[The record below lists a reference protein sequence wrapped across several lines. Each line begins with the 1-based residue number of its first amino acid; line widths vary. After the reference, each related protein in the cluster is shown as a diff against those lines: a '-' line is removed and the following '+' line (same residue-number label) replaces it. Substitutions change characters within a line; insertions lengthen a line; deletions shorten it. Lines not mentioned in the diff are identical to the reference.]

1 MSLRFAVS
9 AATSRRIRLACA
21 TVGLAGLGVAALPAL
36 APVASAA
43 SRPVP
48 EAVRLAPE
56 PVPALP
62 TSARFVGRPQVAP
75 RTAGVTQACATP
87 TRPGQMACMALVRTS
102 RQAGPD
108 ARSPSGYTPAN
119 LQSAYGLASAAK
131 DAANGETV
139 AIVDAYND
147 PHASSDLAVYRKQFG
162 LPACTTGSK
171 CLTITN
177 EFGGRLLPQAD
188 PTGGG
193 WELEESLDLDMVSAI
208 CPRCSIV
215 LVEANTDNISDLA
228 RAEAT
233 ASRIP
238 GVNSVTNSWGSGSE
252 FTGETEFD
260 PDFYEPGVAITA
272 AGGDSGYGT
281 QYPAA
286 SPYVTA
292 VGGTRLIGSAG
303 GTWTQTAWSM
313 VGSGC
318 SALEPKPSW
327 QTVDDR
333 SPDGCLNRTE
343 NDVSADADPSTG
355 VALYDSEPFGSVG
368 GSPGWTVAG
377 GTSVSTPI
385 IAATYALA
393 GIAAGGPG
401 KGLDPGTMPASYPYL
416 ATSGLTRVVGGSNG
430 RCESDRK
437 YLCNAVN
444 GFNGPTGLGTPDGT
458 AAFTAPASSSLTIID
473 PGTQVVQPGASIDLT
488 LDTLP
493 ATEDPA
499 FAMTPARVGDLRVD
513 ASGTV
518 RGPAPTKSGVYQVKV
533 TATVGNVG
541 TGSTSFSIVVLPKLR
556 SVHPGTG
563 EIRLGDGRH
572 CLTDTG
578 NSARAGTA
586 ARIEGCSGEADQR
599 WQFTSRGQFGGT
611 GYIKIHG
618 KCLSIAKGS
627 GNGARATIQRCTTSP
642 REQWA
647 YLSGDHVKNS
657 ALSRCLAIH
666 GRVAAGAQAVA
677 WTCGSGTD
685 WALPAAPVFSGVA
698 GLCLADP
705 RTSSAAGTPAEAQ
718 RCGSSWAQRWTANRN
733 GTLEIAGKCLAVRG
747 ASLLSGASVV
757 LARCTGAASEQWQR
771 GPGDEFMNANSSR
784 CLADPDDSGRSGTK
798 LIQDDCYSLPGENWT
813 IS

>member
-1 MSLRFAVS
+1 MSHRLVVS
-9 AATSRRIRLACA
+9 AAVSRRIRLACA
-21 TVGLAGLGVAALPAL
+21 AMGLAGLGLGALPAL
-36 APVASAA
+36 APAASAA
-43 SRPVP
+43 SRPIP
-48 EAVRLAPE
+48 EVVRLARE

-62 TSARFVGRPQVAP
+62 ASARFVGQPQITP
-75 RTAGVTQACATP
+75 RIAGVRQACATP

-102 RQAGPD
+102 RPAGPD
-108 ARSPSGYTPAN
+108 ASSPSGYNPAD
-119 LQSAYGLASAAK
+119 LQSAYGLTDAAK
-131 DAANGETV
+131 AAAEGETV

-147 PHASSDLAVYRKQFG
+147 PHASSDLAVYRKRFG
-162 LPACTTGSK
+162 LPACTTGNK
-171 CLTITN
+171 CLTIMN
-177 EFGGRLLPQAD
+177 EFGSSPLPEAD

-208 CPRCSIV
+208 CPNCSIV

-233 ASRIP
+233 AARTP

-252 FTGETEFD
+252 FSGETEFD
-260 PDFYEPGVAITA
+260 PDFYEPGVAISA

-292 VGGTRLIGSAG
+292 VGGTRLVGSKG
-303 GTWTQTAWSM
+303 GKWTQTAWNM

-327 QTVDDR
+327 QTADDR

-401 KGLDPGTMPASYPYL
+401 KGPAPGTMPASYPYL

-430 RCESDRK
+430 RCESDRR
-437 YLCNAVN
+437 YLCTALK
-444 GFNGPTGLGTPDGT
+444 GFNGPTGLGTPNGT
-458 AAFTAPASSSLTIID
+458 AAFTAPAHGDLTIID
-473 PGTQVVQPGASIDLT
+473 PGPQVVQPGASIDLT

-499 FAMTPARVGDLRVD
+499 FAMTPAQVGGLSVD
-513 ASGTV
+513 KAGTV
-518 RGPAPTKSGVYQVKV
+518 RGAAPTTPGVYHVKV
-533 TATVGNVG
+533 TATVSDVG

-556 SVHPGTG
+556 PVDPDTG
-563 EIRLGDGRH
+563 EIRLGGGRH

-578 NSARAGTA
+578 NSARAATA
-586 ARIEGCSGEADQR
+586 ARIEGCTDKADQR
-599 WQFTSRGQFGGT
+599 WQFVPRGQFGGT
-611 GYIKIHG
+611 GLIKIHG
-618 KCLSIAKGS
+618 RCLSIAKGN
-627 GNGARATIQRCTTSP
+627 GNGARATIQRCTTSS

-647 YLSGDHVKNS
+647 YLPGDRVRNS
-657 ALSRCLAIH
+657 ALDRCLAIR
-666 GRVAAGAQAVA
+666 GRAILGAPAVA

-685 WALPAAPVFSGVA
+685 WALPAAPVFAGVA
-698 GLCLADP
+698 GLCLAHP
-705 RTSSAAGTPAEAQ
+705 RTSSATGTPAEVQ
-718 RCGSSWAQRWTANRN
+718 RCGSSSAQRWTANRN
-733 GTLEIAGKCLAVRG
+733 GTLEIAGQCLAVRG
-747 ASLLSGASVV
+747 ASLLSDAAVV
-757 LARCTGAASEQWQR
+757 LARCTGAPSEQWQR
-771 GPGDEFMNANSSR
+771 GPGDELMNANSSR

-798 LIQDDCYSLPGENWT
+798 LVQDDCYSLAGENWM